1 MRSIGVVS
9 TSRADYTG
17 YRPLL
22 KALQADPEIDLKLY
36 VSGMHLSPEFGM
48 TVALIEKDGL
58 EVAERIEVL
67 LSSDTPEGIAKS
79 TGVGLIGFGQAFAR
93 SRPDILVVMGDR
105 YEMFAAAAAALP
117 FKVPIAHIGGGD
129 VTQGAMDDALRH
141 SMTKLSHLHFVST
154 EAYAR
159 RLIQLGEEP
168 ARVIVSGEP
177 ALDEI
182 VCAPQ
187 LAPEE
192 LKLRFGIDVG
202 RAFLLVTFHPVTLEY
217 EQAEAQAEELLAAL
231 DAAGF
236 SVIFTMP
243 NADTAGRVI
252 RIKIQRWVKSHP
264 GQGTMVEN
272 FGPDGYASV
281 LRRAVAVVGNS
292 SSGLIEAPSFKVPTV
307 NIGNRQA
314 GRIRAASV
322 IDAGCERAEILE
334 AIQKAASAEFRE
346 SLGSLVNPYA
356 NPANSAVKTIANAL
370 KRVELGDSLVKKR
383 FRDLGVS

>member
-58 EVAERIEVL
+58 EIAERIEVL

-79 TGVGLIGFGQAFAR
+79 MGVGLIGFGQAFAR

-202 RAFLLVTFHPVTLEY
+202 LAFLLVTFHPVTLEY